1 MTTKPLP
8 LTPELHAYLV
18 AHGSAPDEI
27 VRELAE
33 ETRAALPA
41 EAVMQVAP
49 EQAAF
54 LTFLTRLLGVRQA
67 VEVGTFTGLS
77 SLAIARGLAEG
88 GRLTCFDISEEYT
101 GVARRYWE
109 RAGVQDRIELRIGPA
124 AETLRELPRERYLD
138 FAFIDAD
145 KVGYPI
151 YWDELVPRMRPGAV
165 IAVDNTLRDGRVLA
179 RHGRSCSPSP
189 TASHSPER
197 SEPAEHNLAE
207 VAASLSTGCHHL
219 PETETIKPRRPTQAR
234 HGRSCSPSPT
244 ASHSPERSEPAEHN
258 LAEVA
263 ATLTAGYRHLAE
275 MAAIKSRGP
284 APAGHAPA
292 AR

>member
-77 SLAIARGLAEG
+77 SLAIARGLADG

-124 AETLRELPRERYLD
+124 AQTLRELPRERYLD

-165 IAVDNTLRDGRVLA
+165 VAVDNTLRDGRVLA
-179 RHGRSCSPSP
+179 PQNADDRAIAAFNDAVIADVRVEAVMLPIADGV
-189 TASHSPER
+189 T
-197 SEPAEHNLAE
+197 LAR
-207 VAASLSTGCHHL
+207 VL
-219 PETETIKPRRPTQAR
+219 
-234 HGRSCSPSPT
+234 
-244 ASHSPERSEPAEHN
+244 
-258 LAEVA
+258 
-263 ATLTAGYRHLAE
+263 
-275 MAAIKSRGP
+275 
-284 APAGHAPA
+284 
-292 AR
+292 

>member
-18 AHGSAPDEI
+18 AHGSTPDEI

-41 EAVMQVAP
+41 QADMQVAP

-101 GVARRYWE
+101 GVARRYWT

-124 AETLRELPRERYLD
+124 AETLRELPRERHLD

-145 KVGYPI
+145 KVGYPV

-179 RHGRSCSPSP
+179 PQNADDR
-189 TASHSPER
+189 AI
-197 SEPAEHNLAE
+197 AAFNDAVLAD
-207 VAASLSTGCHHL
+207 VRVDVVML
-219 PETETIKPRRPTQAR
+219 PIADGVTLAR
-234 HGRSCSPSPT
+234 VR
-244 ASHSPERSEPAEHN
+244 
-258 LAEVA
+258 
-263 ATLTAGYRHLAE
+263 
-275 MAAIKSRGP
+275 
-284 APAGHAPA
+284 
-292 AR
+292 

>member
-27 VRELAE
+27 VQELAE

-77 SLAIARGLAEG
+77 SLAIARGLAEN

-101 GVARRYWE
+101 GVARRYWQ

-179 RHGRSCSPSP
+179 PRNADDRAIAAFNDAVIADVRVEAVMLPIADGV
-189 TASHSPER
+189 T
-197 SEPAEHNLAE
+197 LAR
-207 VAASLSTGCHHL
+207 VL
-219 PETETIKPRRPTQAR
+219 
-234 HGRSCSPSPT
+234 
-244 ASHSPERSEPAEHN
+244 
-258 LAEVA
+258 
-263 ATLTAGYRHLAE
+263 
-275 MAAIKSRGP
+275 
-284 APAGHAPA
+284 
-292 AR
+292 

>member
-1 MTTKPLP
+1 MSTKPLP

-18 AHGSAPDEI
+18 AHGSTPDEI

-33 ETRAALPA
+33 ETLAALPA
-41 EAVMQVAP
+41 QADMQVAP

-101 GVARRYWE
+101 GIARRYWT
-109 RAGVQDRIELRIGPA
+109 RAGVQDRIDLRIGPA
-124 AETLRELPRERYLD
+124 AETLRQLPQERYLD

-145 KVGYPI
+145 KVGYPV

-165 IAVDNTLRDGRVLA
+165 VAVDNTLRGGRVLA
-179 RHGRSCSPSP
+179 PQNADDRAIAAFNDEILSDVRVDVVMLPIADGV
-189 TASHSPER
+189 T
-197 SEPAEHNLAE
+197 LAR
-207 VAASLSTGCHHL
+207 V
-219 PETETIKPRRPTQAR
+219 R
-234 HGRSCSPSPT
+234 
-244 ASHSPERSEPAEHN
+244 
-258 LAEVA
+258 
-263 ATLTAGYRHLAE
+263 
-275 MAAIKSRGP
+275 
-284 APAGHAPA
+284 
-292 AR
+292 

>member
-1 MTTKPLP
+1 MSTKPLP

-41 EAVMQVAP
+41 QADMQVAP

-101 GVARRYWE
+101 GVARRYWA
-109 RAGVQDRIELRIGPA
+109 RAGVEDRIELRIGPA
-124 AETLRELPRERYLD
+124 KDTLRELPQERYLD

-145 KVGYPI
+145 KVGYPV
-151 YWDELVPRMRPGAV
+151 YWDELVPRMRPGSV
-165 IAVDNTLRDGRVLA
+165 IAVDNTLRAGRVLA
-179 RHGRSCSPSP
+179 PQNADDR
-189 TASHSPER
+189 AIAAFNDEI
-197 SEPAEHNLAE
+197 LADVRVE
-207 VAASLSTGCHHL
+207 VVML
-219 PETETIKPRRPTQAR
+219 PIADGVTLAR
-234 HGRSCSPSPT
+234 V
-244 ASHSPERSEPAEHN
+244 
-258 LAEVA
+258 L
-263 ATLTAGYRHLAE
+263 
-275 MAAIKSRGP
+275 
-284 APAGHAPA
+284 
-292 AR
+292 

>member
-1 MTTKPLP
+1 MTTKTLP

-18 AHGSAPDEI
+18 AHGSTPDEI

-124 AETLRELPRERYLD
+124 ADTLRELPRERYLD

-145 KVGYPI
+145 KVGYPV
-151 YWDELVPRMRPGAV
+151 YWDELVPRMRPGAL

-179 RHGRSCSPSP
+179 PSNADDRAIAAFNDTVVADVRVEAVMLP
-189 TASHSPER
+189 IADGVT
-197 SEPAEHNLAE
+197 LAR
-207 VAASLSTGCHHL
+207 V
-219 PETETIKPRRPTQAR
+219 R
-234 HGRSCSPSPT
+234 
-244 ASHSPERSEPAEHN
+244 
-258 LAEVA
+258 
-263 ATLTAGYRHLAE
+263 
-275 MAAIKSRGP
+275 
-284 APAGHAPA
+284 
-292 AR
+292 

>member
-179 RHGRSCSPSP
+179 PRNADDRAIAAFNDAVIADIRVEAVMLPIADGV
-189 TASHSPER
+189 T
-197 SEPAEHNLAE
+197 LAR
-207 VAASLSTGCHHL
+207 VL
-219 PETETIKPRRPTQAR
+219 
-234 HGRSCSPSPT
+234 
-244 ASHSPERSEPAEHN
+244 
-258 LAEVA
+258 
-263 ATLTAGYRHLAE
+263 
-275 MAAIKSRGP
+275 
-284 APAGHAPA
+284 
-292 AR
+292 